1 MKKMKTIRTSTWL
14 LIATSTFLP
23 SMMGKSVEAANPTI
37 AVRESGYN
45 ATKNEVTIQVTSN
58 GTITMPGGNKHS
70 KTATL
75 VVNKN
80 GVYSFEAQVGD
91 HIVTESI
98 NVTKINKDKLRTNN
112 ANVKLK
118 LNYKDELSGIHQV
131 RLKNESGGTWNAWQS
146 TASVTT
152 NGSQTVGWKLD
163 DRQEGDR
170 AVYVQFRD
178 QAGNI
183 TPGQAY
189 DKIIY
194 DVSGPTFAINSHK
207 YYVRENTFKL
217 DINDLK
223 DTYSPIAKVSIKV
236 GNQPFKDY
244 KMDANFLKAMQGGLE
259 VEVPAAERNA
269 SGVKKIQVKAEDDLG
284 NVSAIRTIDIYHDNK
299 APNKG
304 NITLNKSDNT
314 PVKTYEGGRM
324 WNEAMKDYVY
334 YSASDGIR
342 LVDDKNIR
350 IQMNLGDQHSGV
362 APDTQKGGYA
372 RVDVIEYNINTD
384 NKRNVIDSSRKEV
397 RRKSYTTEIKP
408 DGSVNIPWQL
418 AYGLEKQMA
427 IVVYDNAGN
436 SKTFYD
442 EPIYMSALNLVHF
455 KVKDVVNPRAPWTEV
470 AYSDASTTPG
480 SMMAGG
486 NVEFEIM
493 YNLLTAQDPTRIF
506 GSLEVTITDGKDYHE
521 VLTVPLEQKDII
533 RDQKRSPY
541 PFFGVRDDNPDAGL
555 FTLPDDAPIGAK
567 VYANGWLKAEFK
579 DNSPLRIYF
588 PTKELIL
595 DKEIGVIS
603 GNLHNEIQFRSVQ

>member
-1 MKKMKTIRTSTWL
+1 MKKTRSIRTSAWL
-14 LIATSTFLP
+14 LIATSVFVP
-23 SMMGKSVEAANPTI
+23 SMMEKNVEAANPTI
-37 AVRESGYN
+37 SVKEIAYNSVR
-45 ATKNEVTIQVTSN
+45 NEVTLQVTSN

-80 GVYSFEAQVGD
+80 GVYSFEAQMGD

-98 NVTKINKDKLRTNN
+98 HVTKINKDKLRTNN

-118 LNYKDELSGIHQV
+118 LNYKDELSGIHQM
-131 RLKNESGGTWNAWQS
+131 RFKNESGGTWNGWQS
-146 TASVTT
+146 TASVTK
-152 NGSQTVGWKLD
+152 NGSQTVNWKLD
-163 DRQEGDR
+163 DSQQGDR

-178 QAGNI
+178 RAGNV

-194 DVSGPTFAINSHK
+194 DISGPTFKINSHK

-244 KMDANFLKAMQGGLE
+244 KMDASFLKAMEGGLD
-259 VEVPAAERNA
+259 VEVPTAERNV

-284 NVSAIRTIDIYHDNK
+284 NVSPVQTIEIFHDNK

-304 NITLNKSDNT
+304 DITLKKADNS

-324 WNEAMKDYVY
+324 WNEALKEYVY

-350 IQMNLGDQHSGV
+350 VQMKLGDQHSGV
-362 APDTQKGGYA
+362 KPDIAKGGFA
-372 RVDVIEYNINTD
+372 RVDVVEYNVNTD
-384 NKRNVIDSSRKEV
+384 NKRNIIPSSRKEV
-397 RRKSYTTEIKP
+397 RRKSYTTEINA

-418 AYGLEKQMA
+418 SYGLEKQMA
-427 IVVYDNAGN
+427 IIVYDNAGN

-442 EPIYMSALNLVHF
+442 EPIYMSALSLVHF
-455 KVKDVVNPRAPWTEV
+455 KVKDVVNPRTPWTEV
-470 AYSDASTTPG
+470 AYSEADTTPG
-480 SMMAGG
+480 NMMAGG

-493 YNLLTAQDPTRIF
+493 YNLLTAEDPTRIF
-506 GSLEVTITDGKDYHE
+506 GSLEVTITDGEDYHE
-521 VLTVPLEQKDII
+521 VLTVPLEEKDII
-533 RDQKRSPY
+533 RNQGYAPY
-541 PFFGVRDDNPDAGL
+541 PYFGKRDDNPEAGL
-555 FTLPDDAPIGAK
+555 FTIPDDAPIGAK